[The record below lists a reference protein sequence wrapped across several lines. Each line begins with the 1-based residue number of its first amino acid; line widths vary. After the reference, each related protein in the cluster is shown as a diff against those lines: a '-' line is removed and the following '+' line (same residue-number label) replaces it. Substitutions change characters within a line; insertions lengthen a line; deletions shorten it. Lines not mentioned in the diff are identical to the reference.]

1 MRRSWVR
8 SSPTA
13 PSKMHTIDKGEVAR
27 YLAVAHLMKL
37 GFVVSVPL
45 TENSSYDLIVDDKG
59 KLLRTQVK
67 KATLSEGVLKIS
79 LHTNSHNTNVVGTV
93 KKYTAKD
100 FDLLVAVYVEENK
113 FYKLDYS
120 AGEYDNRNGIWLR
133 IDTPQRE
140 RKNIKYAKD
149 YEF

>member
-1 MRRSWVR
+1 
-8 SSPTA
+8 
-13 PSKMHTIDKGEVAR
+13 MHTIDKGEVAR
-27 YLAVAHLMKL
+27 YLAAAHLMKL

-45 TENSSYDLIVDDKG
+45 TENSSYDLIAEDNG

-79 LHTNSHNTNVVGTV
+79 LHTLNHNTKISGSLR
-93 KKYTAKD
+93 KYTSKD
-100 FDLLVAVYVEENK
+100 IDLLVAVYVEENK

-120 AGEYDNRNGIWLR
+120 TGEYDNRNGIWLR
-133 IDTPQRE
+133 LDPPQRK
-140 RKNIKYAKD
+140 RTNIKYAKN